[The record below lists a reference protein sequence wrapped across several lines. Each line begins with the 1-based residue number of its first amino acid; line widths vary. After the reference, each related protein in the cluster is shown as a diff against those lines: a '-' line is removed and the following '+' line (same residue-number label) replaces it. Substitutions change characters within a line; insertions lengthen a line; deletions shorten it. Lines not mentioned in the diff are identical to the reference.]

1 MACIELL
8 LIGYFYLRLLYVVT
22 CLLTEI
28 VIKKTK
34 IQRNPFCGR
43 SFHFDNPRRDQLLID
58 ILV

>member
-1 MACIELL
+1 M
-8 LIGYFYLRLLYVVT
+8 
-22 CLLTEI
+22 LTEI